1 VRRTSTIQVAV
12 YQQIVKLNNHLSPSL
27 FALNVCTTIKINRFS
42 TVSSTHPQITKRN
55 GKTNLFPC
63 QTKTNFVMPATVM
76 QIRTFADLP
85 KFQNITFPSLS
96 PTMTTGGI
104 GPWRKKEGD
113 KLSPGD
119 VICDVQTD
127 KATVDFES
135 TEEGYIAKILKPE
148 GTTDIE
154 VGTPIAIL
162 VQKKEDVPRFK
173 DYQVPAAAAVKDT
186 KKPEQS
192 KKEAPPAQTEAP
204 KRTSTVTEPPSQ
216 QAQRDTRIFAS
227 PVAKKL
233 ATEKGINLAEIQGT
247 GPNNRIIKPDIVE
260 LQHTAKEKVIFS
272 DVITSEYTDIPNS
285 QIRKIIA
292 SRLQE
297 SKQTIPHYYLTMELQ
312 VDKLLKLREE
322 LNQQANGSY
331 KLSVNDFIIKASSLA
346 LRKVPEVN
354 SSWKETVIRR
364 FNRVHIN
371 VAVSTEHGLLTPIIR
386 DVDNIGLTSISNQ
399 VKELAEKARKN
410 KLSLSDSDIGTFT
423 ISNLGMFG
431 IKQFTAVINPPQ
443 ACILAVGQTEQKVIV
458 DPKKQDSFSTVN
470 VMHVTL
476 SCDHRVVDG
485 AVGSKWLQSFKYY
498 IENPV
503 NMLL

>member
-1 VRRTSTIQVAV
+1 
-12 YQQIVKLNNHLSPSL
+12 
-27 FALNVCTTIKINRFS
+27 
-42 TVSSTHPQITKRN
+42 
-55 GKTNLFPC
+55 
-63 QTKTNFVMPATVM
+63 
-76 QIRTFADLP
+76 
-85 KFQNITFPSLS
+85 
-96 PTMTTGGI
+96 
-104 GPWRKKEGD
+104 
-113 KLSPGD
+113 
-119 VICDVQTD
+119 
-127 KATVDFES
+127 
-135 TEEGYIAKILKPE
+135 
-148 GTTDIE
+148 
-154 VGTPIAIL
+154 
-162 VQKKEDVPRFK
+162 VPYFK
-173 DYQVPAAAAVKDT
+173 DYQVPAAGGAKDT
-186 KKPEQS
+186 KKQEQP
-192 KKEAPPAQTEAP
+192 KKEAPVSQTEAP
-204 KRTSTVTEPPSQ
+204 KRTSVVTESPNQ
-216 QAQRDTRIFAS
+216 QTRSDSRIFAS

-233 ATEKGINLAEIQGT
+233 ATEQGINLAEIRGT
-247 GPNNRIIKPDIVE
+247 GPNNRIIKSDIIE
-260 LQHTAKEKVIFS
+260 LDTAKEKVIFS
-272 DVITSEYTDIPNS
+272 DVITSEYTDIPNT

-354 SSWKETVIRR
+354 SSWRETAIRR

-443 ACILAVGQTEQKVIV
+443 ACILAVGQSEQKVIV

-485 AVGSKWLQSFKYY
+485 AIGSKWLQSFKYY

>member
-1 VRRTSTIQVAV
+1 
-12 YQQIVKLNNHLSPSL
+12 
-27 FALNVCTTIKINRFS
+27 
-42 TVSSTHPQITKRN
+42 
-55 GKTNLFPC
+55 
-63 QTKTNFVMPATVM
+63 
-76 QIRTFADLP
+76 
-85 KFQNITFPSLS
+85 
-96 PTMTTGGI
+96 
-104 GPWRKKEGD
+104 
-113 KLSPGD
+113 
-119 VICDVQTD
+119 
-127 KATVDFES
+127 
-135 TEEGYIAKILKPE
+135 
-148 GTTDIE
+148 
-154 VGTPIAIL
+154 
-162 VQKKEDVPRFK
+162 
-173 DYQVPAAAAVKDT
+173 
-186 KKPEQS
+186 
-192 KKEAPPAQTEAP
+192 
-204 KRTSTVTEPPSQ
+204 
-216 QAQRDTRIFAS
+216 
-227 PVAKKL
+227 
-233 ATEKGINLAEIQGT
+233 LAEIQGT

-260 LQHTAKEKVIFS
+260 LQNTAKEKVIFS
-272 DVITSEYTDIPNS
+272 DIITSEYTDIPNS

-322 LNQQANGSY
+322 LNQQANGGY

-354 SSWKETVIRR
+354 SSWRETVIRR

-371 VAVSTEHGLLTPIIR
+371 VAVSTEQGLLTPIIR
-386 DVDNIGLTSISNQ
+386 DVDTIGLTSISNQ

-485 AVGSKWLQSFKYY
+485 AIGSKWLQSFKYY